1 MGAAK
6 SNDYLKECIA
16 DAIIVLIKEKPI
28 EKISIDEIVK
38 RAGVGRATYFRSFHS
53 KNEAI
58 TFKFIKMWEQYCELN
73 DVKVRDSFDLNNAQH
88 FFEYNYSI
96 RHILEIVYRA
106 GLQEAIHES
115 FYRIMVTMERN
126 SDISS
131 LYREKFYAHGLYGL
145 LDEWVKRGFS
155 ETPDEMAQMLI
166 QIVSTPYTDI
176 AGT

>member
-1 MGAAK
+1 MGTAK
-6 SNDYLKECIA
+6 PNDYLKECIA

-38 RAGVGRATYFRSFHS
+38 KAGVGRATYFRSFRS

-58 TFKFIKMWEQYCELN
+58 TFKFVRMWEQYCELN

-88 FFEYNYSI
+88 FFAYNYSI
-96 RHILEIVYRA
+96 RHILEIVYQA

-115 FYRIMVTMERN
+115 FYRIVLTMERK
-126 SDISS
+126 SDAGR

-155 ETPDEMAQMLI
+155 ETPEEMARMI
-166 QIVSTPYTDI
+166 AQIVSTPYTE
-176 AGT
+176 